1 MDSFKR
7 RMIML
12 ETFKLTLVRNIGNFY
27 FSLVERD
34 IHILIKNLE
43 GDEVSTAN
51 PVLGRLMVNNLRGVR
66 GSWSSEI
73 LSWDSLKLMVTEYP
87 FFRDTQCSTT
97 FLWVH
102 YLEYWDD
109 QMSKFVRYEKEDSG
123 YLEALSKVY
132 HLCIST
138 GFKPISPEV
147 EKWTKEFLFNAL
159 AYIPSAEDR
168 RKKLSSIDT
177 RVRGELYYN
186 RFYRAFGK
194 YQGSLELYLDILL
207 SLADEFLGD
216 YMSGETTLNCLSRSG
231 HHTIHQYVD
240 EPEIRRAIDES
251 FPCLSSS
258 PWIKMKNTLIFIR
271 DYVKF
276 LL

>member
-1 MDSFKR
+1 
-7 RMIML
+7 ML
-12 ETFKLTLVRNIGNFY
+12 ETFKTTLVRNMGNFY
-27 FSLVERD
+27 LSLVEKD

-43 GDEVSTAN
+43 EGVS
-51 PVLGRLMVNNLRGVR
+51 PVDPVQARLMVNILRGVR

-73 LSWDSLKLMVTEYP
+73 LPWDSIKLMITEYP
-87 FFRDTQCSTT
+87 FFRDNQCSTT
-97 FLWVH
+97 FLWEH
-102 YLEYWDD
+102 YLRYWDN
-109 QMSKFVRYEKEDSG
+109 QMSKFEGVHEEDNPNLG
-123 YLEALSKVY
+123 ALSTVY

-147 EKWTKEFLFNAL
+147 ERWTKEFLFNAL

-177 RVRGELYYN
+177 GIRGELCYL
-186 RFYRAFGK
+186 RFHKAFDK
-194 YQGSLELYLDILL
+194 YQDSLELYLDILL
-207 SLADEFLGD
+207 SLADKFLGD
-216 YMSGETTLNCLSRSG
+216 YMSRETTLNCLSRSG
-231 HHTIHQYVD
+231 NHIIHQYVD

>member
-1 MDSFKR
+1 
-7 RMIML
+7 ML
-12 ETFKLTLVRNIGNFY
+12 ETFKTTLERSIGDFY

-34 IHILIKNLE
+34 INILIKNLE

-51 PVLGRLMVNNLRGVR
+51 PILSRQMESSLRWAKM
-66 GSWSSEI
+66 SWTSEH
-73 LSWDSLKLMVTEYP
+73 SWDSLKLMVTEYP

-102 YLEYWDD
+102 YLEYWSD
-109 QMSKFVRYEKEDSG
+109 QMSKFVRYEKENSG

-147 EKWTKEFLFNAL
+147 EKEAKEFLFNAL

-207 SLADEFLGD
+207 SLADKFLGG
-216 YMSGETTLNCLSRSG
+216 YMRGETTLNCLSRREHSF
-231 HHTIHQYVD
+231 INRYVD
-240 EPEIRRAIDES
+240 EPEVRKMIDES

-258 PWIKMKNTLIFIR
+258 PWVKMKNTLIFIR

>member
-1 MDSFKR
+1 
-7 RMIML
+7 ML
-12 ETFKLTLVRNIGNFY
+12 ETFKTTLVRNIGNFY
-27 FSLVERD
+27 LSLVEMD

-51 PVLGRLMVNNLRGVR
+51 PILGRLMVNILRGVR

-73 LSWDSLKLMVTEYP
+73 LPWDSIKLMITEYP
-87 FFRDTQCSTT
+87 FFRDNQCSTT

-147 EKWTKEFLFNAL
+147 EKEAKEFLFNAL

-168 RKKLSSIDT
+168 RKKLSSINT
-177 RVRGELYYN
+177 RIRGELYYN
-186 RFYRAFGK
+186 RFYKAFGK
-194 YQGSLELYLDILL
+194 YPSSLGIYLDILL
-207 SLADEFLGD
+207 SLADKFLGG
-216 YMSGETTLNCLSRSG
+216 YMRGETTLNCLSRSG
-231 HHTIHQYVD
+231 HSFINRYVD
-240 EPEIRRAIDES
+240 EPEVRKMIDES

-258 PWIKMKNTLIFIR
+258 PWVKMKNTLIFIR

>member
-1 MDSFKR
+1 
-7 RMIML
+7 ML
-12 ETFKLTLVRNIGNFY
+12 ETFKTTLVRNIGNFY
-27 FSLVERD
+27 LSLVEMD

-43 GDEVSTAN
+43 GDEVGTAN
-51 PVLGRLMVNNLRGVR
+51 PILGRLMVNILRGVR

-73 LSWDSLKLMVTEYP
+73 LPWDSIKLMITEYP
-87 FFRDTQCSTT
+87 FFRDNQCSTT

-102 YLEYWDD
+102 YLEYWSD
-109 QMSKFVRYEKEDSG
+109 QMPKFVRYEKEDSS

-147 EKWTKEFLFNAL
+147 EKEAKEFLFSAL

-177 RVRGELYYN
+177 RIRGELCYL
-186 RFYRAFGK
+186 RFHKAFGK
-194 YQGSLELYLDILL
+194 YHSSLELYLDILL
-207 SLADEFLGD
+207 SLADKFLRD
-216 YMSGETTLNCLSRSG
+216 YMSRETTLNCLSRSG
-231 HHTIHQYVD
+231 HSLIHQYVD
-240 EPEIRRAIDES
+240 EPEIRKMIDES